1 MNKIKLGLATLAT
14 GTLFLVGCTT
24 EESTTKPTEEV
35 VQSEEFV
42 MEVVADEEVVTS
54 ESLVTDGETNLLDL
68 TKDNLD
74 VVEENSFITSIEG
87 IEQSESDNKY
97 WVFEVNDEMVNV
109 GAEEYIV
116 EPGEKVS
123 WILMEF

>member
-24 EESTTKPTEEV
+24 EEVTTKPTEEV
-35 VQSEEFV
+35 AQSEEFV

-54 ESLVTDGETNLLDL
+54 ESLVTDGETTLLDL

-74 VVEENSFITSIEG
+74 VVEENSFVTAIEG

>member
-24 EESTTKPTEEV
+24 EEPTTKPTEEV
-35 VQSEEFV
+35 AQSEEFV
-42 MEVVADEEVVTS
+42 MEVVTDEEVVTS

-74 VVEENSFITSIEG
+74 VVEEDGFITAIEG

-123 WILMEF
+123 WILMGF